1 MGRSGRRH
9 SLRRDRELF
18 PCARPPQQRNVELAG
33 EARDKEDIMQPYFQ
47 TVIESEAR
55 YHREQLANDFRRTG
69 RRERVGVRATHER
82 RWHLWRRDSS

>member
-9 SLRRDRELF
+9 SLRRDRELS

-33 EARDKEDIMQPYFQ
+33 EARDEEDIMQPYFQ

-55 YHREQLANDFRRTG
+55 YHREQLANDFRRSG
-69 RRERVGVRATHER
+69 RRERVGVRDTHQR
-82 RWHLWRRDSS
+82 RFHLWRRDSS

>member
-1 MGRSGRRH
+1 MH
-9 SLRRDRELF
+9 
-18 PCARPPQQRNVELAG
+18 
-33 EARDKEDIMQPYFQ
+33 PYFQ

-69 RRERVGVRATHER
+69 RRERMGVRGNHEG

>member
-1 MGRSGRRH
+1 MGLSGRRR
-9 SLRRDRELF
+9 SLRRDRELYS
-18 PCARPPQQRNVELAG
+18 CARPPQQRSVEVAG
-33 EARDKEDIMQPYFQ
+33 EAHEEDTMQPYFQ

-69 RRERVGVRATHER
+69 RRERVGVRGNHER

>member
-1 MGRSGRRH
+1 MCPASSAAQCRNRRRST
-9 SLRRDRELF
+9 DE
-18 PCARPPQQRNVELAG
+18 
-33 EARDKEDIMQPYFQ
+33 EDTMQPYFQ